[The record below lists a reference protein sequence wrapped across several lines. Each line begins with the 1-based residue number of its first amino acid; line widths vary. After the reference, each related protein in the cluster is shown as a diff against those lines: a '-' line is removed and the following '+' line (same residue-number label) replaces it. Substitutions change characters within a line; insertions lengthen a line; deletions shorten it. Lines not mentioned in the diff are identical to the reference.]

1 VTQGMR
7 IVTSIFAKF
16 ISPSWEKAILNLAV
30 KRGIEEGKDGLPT
43 RDTPKYSVGETDVR
57 NAVEKQVIDIHT
69 RLDSEVQRIVPRITS
84 DAAAVH
90 QCEVEFEARLQPS
103 DLEDNL
109 KAEFEA
115 KRAALV
121 DASLRRHRSEGHYN
135 AFRMKHG
142 VRIDPDH
149 PKDRLNYLSAI
160 FLVLVIE
167 TLINAGF
174 WAEANDGYVTGA
186 LGTALAI
193 AGGNIAVGFLGGIAF
208 SYTNL
213 KDTSPKFVG
222 WLGALA
228 AAVGVL
234 VLNWEVLVIRNDHAA
249 ASSTSPT
256 QIHTLMSII
265 VFLVGVGFALIA
277 AWKGYRFFGSY
288 PGYKDASDSFVK
300 ATQELR
306 DVEGSL
312 RDMVVKTT
320 REQENVRSS
329 TIRKIGEALTRYQ
342 KIRGDL
348 NTLNLDMR
356 NSIASANGVL
366 ERAVG
371 AYRTNNNAVKGAA
384 IPSPSWFN
392 DPVERHSDESA
403 VMNNTILQLDDSFGA
418 AESISARLR
427 QTTMEELPELTRV
440 RNSLTGEQLTQLLVA
455 ADQEGLR
462 RFLESLD
469 SDVGNQ
475 GLRPR

>member
-1 VTQGMR
+1 VTNIFSGYMNPRWEQ
-7 IVTSIFAKF
+7 SILKL
-16 ISPSWEKAILNLAV
+16 AI
-30 KRGIEEGKDGLPT
+30 KRGIEEGREGLPT
-43 RDTPKYSVGETDVR
+43 RDTPRYSVGETDVR

-69 RLDSEVQRIVPRITS
+69 RLDSEVQKIVPRITS

-90 QCEVEFEARLQPS
+90 QCEVEFEARLQPR
-103 DLEDNL
+103 DLEENL

-115 KRAALV
+115 KKAALV

-142 VRIDPDH
+142 IRIDPDH

-174 WAEANDGYVTGA
+174 WAEANDGYITGA
-186 LGTALAI
+186 LGAALAI

-213 KDTSPKFVG
+213 KDASPKLVG
-222 WLGALA
+222 WIGTLA

-234 VLNWEVLVIRNDHAA
+234 GLNWQVLVIRNNHAA
-249 ASSTSPT
+249 GSSASQTE
-256 QIHTLMSII
+256 IHTLMSII

-306 DVEGSL
+306 DIEGSL

-320 REQENVRSS
+320 REQENARS
-329 TIRKIGEALTRYQ
+329 TAIRKIGEALTRYQ
-342 KIRGDL
+342 KVRGEL

-356 NSIASANGVL
+356 NSIASVNGVL

-384 IPSPSWFN
+384 IPSPTWFN
-392 DPVERHSDESA
+392 DPVERHSDESE
-403 VMNNTILQLDDSFGA
+403 VMTNTVSQLDDSFSA
-418 AESISARLR
+418 AEAISARLR

-440 RNSLTGEQLTQLLVA
+440 RNSLTGEQLTQVLVET
-455 ADQEGLR
+455 DQEGLR
-462 RFLESLD
+462 RFLDSLE

-475 GLRPR
+475 GLRHR